1 MLMFAGEHRPNVAA
15 NLRRLMARLNL
26 TNLDVAQRC
35 GLDLRTVKSIL
46 AGRRQPHPRTLH
58 RLATG
63 LEVDADEL
71 FQTPA
76 LLARRYF
83 DRWTNQAVDDVIA
96 AEPQLVVG
104 WTPADFEELYSRFGT
119 GGPLTRDGARQAIQ
133 LANQKRKL
141 REKIDLVLETDQA
154 DVLCALVETLYNKV
168 LLSPAGEFDAGEPPP
183 GEDGAE

>member
-1 MLMFAGEHRPNVAA
+1 MLMFAGEHRPNLAA

-26 TNLDVAQRC
+26 TNLEVAERC
-35 GLDLRTVKSIL
+35 GIDLRTVKSIL
-46 AGRRQPHPRTLH
+46 AGRRHPHPRTLH
-58 RLATG
+58 RLAAG

-83 DRWTNQAVDDVIA
+83 DRWTNQAVDEVIA
-96 AEPQLVVG
+96 ADPQLVVG

-119 GGPLTRDGARQAIQ
+119 GGPLTQEGAKQAIQ
-133 LANQKRKL
+133 IANKKRQL

-154 DVLCALVETLYNKV
+154 DVLCALVETLYRKV
-168 LLSPAGEFDAGEPPP
+168 IFVEPSPIESVGDAP
-183 GEDGAE
+183 GE